1 MKLLSRC
8 GYIVLTYAQTL
19 LVWLQQRNSTSD
31 HPFGFAGG
39 AREKR
44 QTGQPFS
51 LDSKLKGSMMN
62 FIKKGRF
69 AAMLAAAA
77 LVLTGCAATTDTA
90 DGGSSE
96 AVTIGATFPVLDAF
110 LQKVADG
117 MQAEADAQ
125 GAELTIVAADN
136 KVDTQLSQVENFIS
150 QGVDAILVVAVDTSA
165 AGPMTDAAKAAGV
178 PIVYVNRNPAQAG
191 VPYVGSN
198 SLVSGQLEMAQ
209 LAKLAGNKGDVVIM
223 QGEVTNEAAL
233 DRTKGCEEEA
243 AKAGMKVVK
252 VGTANWD
259 RAQGQKLMENWIQSG
274 TKFDVVCANND
285 EMALGA
291 ILALKAAGK
300 TLGEGGI
307 LVGGVDATADALA
320 SLEAGELATTVF
332 QDASG
337 QGGGGVTAAIAL
349 INGETVPDYVDVPYQ
364 LVTLDNIADFQGK

>member
-1 MKLLSRC
+1 MK
-8 GYIVLTYAQTL
+8 
-19 LVWLQQRNSTSD
+19 
-31 HPFGFAGG
+31 
-39 AREKR
+39 
-44 QTGQPFS
+44 
-51 LDSKLKGSMMN
+51 

-69 AAMLAAAA
+69 VAMLAAAA
-77 LVLTGCAATTDTA
+77 LVLTGCAATSDAGTDA
-90 DGGSSE
+90 GAGDKI
-96 AVTIGATFPVLDAF
+96 TIGATFPVLDAF

-150 QGVDAILVVAVDTSA
+150 QGVSAILVVAVDTSA

-178 PIVYVNRNPAQAG
+178 PIIYVNRNPAQAG

-252 VGTANWD
+252 TGTANWD

-300 TLGEGGI
+300 KLGAGGI

-337 QGGGGVTAAIAL
+337 QGGGGVKAAISL